1 MQELEIDRIAHRC
14 IDTEDPL
21 GRHRFLRQKL
31 VPDADGKAL
40 GHFPVIG
47 INSHTIRIIIEPF
60 IRFAISRHKTLDH
73 VTALRQCLG
82 VDDVNADGLTMRQRR
97 VAAAGDQSYLALV
110 ERIKPEWRRRPAHVH
125 LA

>member
-1 MQELEIDRIAHRC
+1 
-14 IDTEDPL
+14 
-21 GRHRFLRQKL
+21 KL

-40 GHFPVIG
+40 GHLPVIG
-47 INSHTIRIIIEPF
+47 VNPHTIRIIIEPF

-73 VTALRQCLG
+73 ITALRQC
-82 VDDVNADGLTMRQRR
+82 VSIDDVNAHRLTMRRR
-97 VAAAGDQSYLALV
+97 SVAAAGDKSYLALV